1 MHNHDQG
8 AELRDVV
15 SGYHI
20 HKKKV
25 EKNFKKER
33 RAYSFRNLVY
43 HSAEGMG
50 ACLGGSGGSVCGG
63 GLFLFTIIFILFFN
77 VPGCFA
83 YIDISKAHACSA

>member
-50 ACLGGSGGSVCGG
+50 ACLGGSGGVC
-63 GLFLFTIIFILFFN
+63 LWWRLISFYNYFYFIF
-77 VPGCFA
+77 
-83 YIDISKAHACSA
+83 